1 MSTDSSSETP
11 EPHSLP
17 KPAGIAGRL
26 RLRGRRLGVPA
37 PASHPVA
44 SDVAPDGRIAS
55 GKLAG
60 LTMGSAIVVLSW
72 PILIESF
79 LNTLVGLT
87 DTVLAAGLA
96 EGRAATDAVGAASY
110 IIWFIGLVVMAI
122 SIGATALVSR
132 AVGAGRLAVA
142 NAAVGQTLLLA
153 IASGIL
159 VGAMIALVAK
169 PIAVLYQ
176 MDERAAHD
184 FVSYLRIVSIGVP
197 MLSVTFCGIACI
209 RGAGDNI
216 GPMLAMIVINV
227 VNIAA
232 SWALSGVDITRAV
245 LVDGEIQRRIILQNP
260 FSFDMELAGIAAG
273 TVIAQTVGAL
283 LVVGMLLRGSGGVRL
298 IRRRLRPHMHTM
310 ARLLRIGFPN
320 FLETLGMWAG
330 NFAVILIVGALG
342 SPGLLGA
349 HIVTIRIEA
358 ISFLP
363 GFSMGVAA
371 ATLAGQYLG
380 AGRPDLARK
389 TVLICTIIASIF
401 MGIMG
406 ALFVIIPKQ
415 ITGLFT
421 PLPEHLEIVPTL
433 LIITGLAQVPFA
445 ISIVLRQGMRGAG
458 DTRAVMWITWI
469 TTYGIRLPLVYIL
482 SGVEIPLPAWAGG
495 GVIPSPL
502 GLEPS
507 LARLWI
513 GLCIEVG
520 LRALF
525 FWTRYAGDKWT
536 QQRV

>member
-1 MSTDSSSETP
+1 
-11 EPHSLP
+11 
-17 KPAGIAGRL
+17 
-26 RLRGRRLGVPA
+26 
-37 PASHPVA
+37 
-44 SDVAPDGRIAS
+44 
-55 GKLAG
+55 
-60 LTMGSAIVVLSW
+60 MGSAILVLSW

-96 EGRAATDAVGAASY
+96 NGRAATDAVGAASY
-110 IIWFIGLVVMAI
+110 ILWFIGLVVMAI

-153 IASGIL
+153 VVSGIV
-159 VGAMIALVAK
+159 VGAMIAGMARPV
-169 PIAVLYQ
+169 AVLYQ
-176 MDERAAHD
+176 MDETATHD
-184 FVSYLRIVSIGVP
+184 FVMYLRIVSLGVP
-197 MLSVTFCGIACI
+197 LMSVTFCGIACV

-216 GPMLAMIVINV
+216 GPLLAMIVINI

-232 SWALSGVDITRAV
+232 SWALSGVDLTRAA
-245 LVDGEIQRRIILQNP
+245 LVEGEIQTRIVLANP
-260 FSFDMELAGIAAG
+260 FTFDLELAGIAAG
-273 TVIAQTVGAL
+273 TVIAQGVGAL
-283 LVVGMLLRGSGGVRL
+283 IVVGMLVRGGSGVRL
-298 IRRRLRPHMHTM
+298 FRRRLRPHWHTM
-310 ARLLRIGFPN
+310 KRLLRIGFPN

-342 SPGLLGA
+342 APGLLGA

-380 AGRPDLARK
+380 AGRPDLARRSVMVC
-389 TVLICTIIASIF
+389 TVIASVF

-406 ALFVIIPKQ
+406 AMFVLIPKQ

-421 PLPEHLEIVPTL
+421 PLPEHLDVVPTL
-433 LIITGLAQVPFA
+433 LLITGLAQVPFA

-458 DTRAVMWITWI
+458 DTKAVMWITWI
-469 TTYGIRLPLVYIL
+469 TTYGIRLPLVYLL
-482 SGVEIPLPAWAGG
+482 SGVEIPLPKWTGG
-495 GVIPSPL
+495 GVIPAPF

-507 LARLWI
+507 LARVWI
-513 GLCIEVG
+513 GLCVEVG

-525 FWTRYAGDKWT
+525 FWARYMSPAWTR
-536 QQRV
+536 QRV